1 MSCVYCLVCWGEVS
15 GFLPFLSFDSWLV
28 CYTRVFP
35 CTSTLPIHYPRSQ
48 ALYIR
53 EEKAWYTLLVHAPDL
68 HGNPQKNVLPWRP
81 MHAQAVCARPS
92 PLVYRA
98 WERGYPPNSSH
109 SCGVLQSYSVSSN
122 TSRGRKEGKVGVG
135 RPSAPCPSRALEVCS
150 VTGIRSLLSPTP
162 NVTSTHTHAHT
173 E

>member
-1 MSCVYCLVCWGEVS
+1 MFFHVPLLYPSITLVLRPYIYERRRPGTHCLCMRQISMVT
-15 GFLPFLSFDSWLV
+15 LRKM
-28 CYTRVFP
+28 CY
-35 CTSTLPIHYPRSQ
+35 
-48 ALYIR
+48 
-53 EEKAWYTLLVHAPDL
+53 
-68 HGNPQKNVLPWRP
+68 HGDP